1 MATNSPTPASNESA
15 RSFLRE
21 AIFIVFYYK
30 RFITFVFVGTF
41 LTFLFMAIVLPAIYL
56 CEAKFTMTLPQ
67 NLDPLQKENS
77 YDTKNQYQ
85 RMLMD
90 QKEVI
95 TSNRVLMRV
104 AKHIFP
110 DKSDEDYRKI
120 VEQMYKDIE
129 IAPPKGET
137 FETTN
142 VYFLRYENH
151 NPQVALDLTN
161 ALSETYLEVFTEI
174 AGARTEYSYEFYKKQ
189 VASLYEVV
197 QQKSEALREYESA
210 NALALADIQSLDPN
224 KATTETGSKAQLN
237 DLNRKRETQLE
248 DYVGLTQTIA
258 DLETDLASNLLPT
271 VLPDMEG
278 AGKALTAYK
287 NKIAQLQMEINEVK
301 TQYTDEYEPL
311 RRLKAELESSIGL
324 MREEMALI
332 LRAKKIQA
340 ESIRSGLGEMDRL
353 IASLEDNVRGTAQQ
367 RSTYEYL
374 KNDYNLAKDE
384 YTAVKNK
391 LEQAR
396 QASTLSQQKM
406 VITMVDPPV
415 LPTKPFKPKRTVIA
429 LMGILFGVFLGLAG
443 AFTLDY
449 FDHTL
454 KNPEDID
461 HYFNLPCFGSLP
473 HIEV

>member
-1 MATNSPTPASNESA
+1 MESM

-30 RFITFVFVGTF
+30 RLILYVFVTTF
-41 LTFLFMAIVLPAIYL
+41 LIFLFMAISLPAIYQ
-56 CEAKFTMTLPQ
+56 CEAQFSMSMPQ

-104 AKHIFP
+104 AKRIFP
-110 DKSDEDYRKI
+110 DKSEDDYRKI
-120 VEQMYKDIE
+120 VDQLHKDIDM
-129 IAPPKGET
+129 APPKGET

-142 VYFLRYENH
+142 VYYLRYENH
-151 NPQVALDLTN
+151 DPQVALDLTN
-161 ALSETYLEVFTEI
+161 ALAEIYLDVFTEI

-189 VASLYEVV
+189 VESLYEVV

-224 KATTETGSKAQLN
+224 KATTETGVKAQLN
-237 DLNRKRETQLE
+237 DLNRKRESLLE
-248 DYVGLTQTIA
+248 EYVALTQTIA
-258 DLETDLASNLLPT
+258 DLGTDLENNRLPT

-287 NKIAQLQMEINEVK
+287 NKIVQLQMEINEVK

-311 RRLKAELESSIGL
+311 RRIKSELDSNIGL
-324 MREEMALI
+324 MREEMSLI
-332 LRAKKIQA
+332 LRAKTIQA
-340 ESIRSGLGEMDRL
+340 ESIRGSLAEMDKMVNN
-353 IASLEDNVRGTAQQ
+353 LEESVRATAQQ
-367 RSTYEYL
+367 RSAYEYL

-384 YTAVKNK
+384 YSTVKNK
-391 LEQAR
+391 LELAR
-396 QASTLSQQKM
+396 QASNLSQQKM
-406 VITMVDPPV
+406 VITMVDPPT
-415 LPTKPFKPKRTVIA
+415 LPTKPVKPKRTVIA
-429 LMGILFGVFLGLAG
+429 VMGILFGVFLGVAG

-461 HYFNLPCFGSLP
+461 HYLKLPCFGSLP
-473 HIEV
+473 HIDV

>member
-1 MATNSPTPASNESA
+1 MATTTATQGSMEGT

-30 RFITFVFVGTF
+30 RFIVYVFTATF
-41 LTFLFMAIVLPAIYL
+41 LCFLSLAIVLPAIYQ
-56 CEAKFTMTLPQ
+56 CEAQFSMSMPQ

-95 TSNRVLMRV
+95 SSNRVLMRV
-104 AKHIFP
+104 AKRIFP
-110 DKSDEDYRKI
+110 DKTDEDYRKI
-120 VEQMYKDIE
+120 VDQLHKDIE

-142 VYFLRYENH
+142 VYYLRYEDH

-161 ALSETYLEVFTEI
+161 ALAEIYLDVFTEI

-189 VASLYEVV
+189 VESLYEVV

-210 NALALADIQSLDPN
+210 NALALADIQSLDPS
-224 KATTETGSKAQLN
+224 KTTTEAGAKAQLN
-237 DLNRKRETQLE
+237 DLNRKRETMLE
-248 DYVGLTQTIA
+248 DYVALTQTIA
-258 DLETDLASNLLPT
+258 DLEADLGNNRLPT

-287 NKIAQLQMEINEVK
+287 NKIAQLQMEINEVN
-301 TQYTDEYEPL
+301 TQYTDAYEPL
-311 RRLKAELESSIGL
+311 RRLKTELDANIGL
-324 MREEMALI
+324 MREEMTLI
-332 LRAKKIQA
+332 LRAKTIQA
-340 ESIRSGLGEMDRL
+340 EGIRSSLAEMDRTVTG
-353 IASLEDNVRGTAQQ
+353 LEDSVRSTAKQL
-367 RSTYEYL
+367 STYEYL
-374 KNDYNLAKDE
+374 KNDYNLAKGE

-391 LEQAR
+391 LELAR
-396 QASTLSQQKM
+396 QASNLSQQKM
-406 VITMVDPPV
+406 VITMVDPPT
-415 LPTKPFKPKRTVIA
+415 LPTKPVKPKRTIIA
-429 LMGILFGVFLGLAG
+429 LMGIVFGLFLGVAG

-461 HYFNLPCFGSLP
+461 HYLELPCFGSLP
-473 HIEV
+473 HIDV